1 MRDFTNSADFSL
13 VNRRLQAL
21 VKEIGKTN
29 LFKNINE
36 IDLDYL
42 NVNNNLCQY
51 LILFH

>member
-29 LFKNINE
+29 LLKI
-36 IDLDYL
+36 LMR
-42 NVNNNLCQY
+42 
-51 LILFH
+51 LIWII